1 MKVKELIR
9 ELENFDGD
17 MEVVTKQSN
26 GMYVEA
32 ISGAD
37 TKELRSFWGKD
48 RTVVVIMPDSQIG
61 AV

>member
-1 MKVKELIR
+1 MTINELIR

-26 GMYVEA
+26 GRYVEA
-32 ISGAD
+32 VSGAG
-37 TKELRSFWGKD
+37 TKELISFYGKD
-48 RTVVVIMPDSQIG
+48 RTVVVIMPDGQIG

>member
-1 MKVKELIR
+1 MTIKELIR

-32 ISGAD
+32 VRGAD
-37 TKELRSFWGKD
+37 TKELRSFYSKD
-48 RTVVVIMPDSQIG
+48 RTVVVIVPDGQIG